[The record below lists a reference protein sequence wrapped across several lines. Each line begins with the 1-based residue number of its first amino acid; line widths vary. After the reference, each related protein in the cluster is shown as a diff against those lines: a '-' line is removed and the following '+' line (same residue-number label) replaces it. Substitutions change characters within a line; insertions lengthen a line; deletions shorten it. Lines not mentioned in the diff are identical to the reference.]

1 MRARQLVAT
10 TSALLLLSACN
21 LGQAP
26 TAADDSDVATA
37 VAQTLAAQEAGEQTE
52 APTASEV
59 PATASPTP
67 ETGATAAPTEQGG
80 PTCEVVTGGLNLR
93 YGPGVVYAPPLSV
106 LDRGTQ
112 MQPRARNPAGTWVEI
127 VVTGTQQ
134 TGWVSSGEQF
144 IACDVDVSGL
154 PVGVVPP
161 TPTPSPTPPVL
172 VVGAIEGTVDVTVQ
186 DRVRLEI
193 SAHDPNVGD
202 QNGDGISHVEFLLSF
217 EGRVV
222 YGNIDTAPPY
232 CAVPEYPVDDR
243 CFYHFF
249 PEEPVGPPVWP
260 NGTEIQDGTYLVT
273 AVVHGAEEI
282 IETVQAEFTV
292 ELP

>member
-1 MRARQLVAT
+1 MRARLLLAST
-10 TSALLLLSACN
+10 GALLLLSACSP
-21 LGQAP
+21 GQP
-26 TAADDSDVATA
+26 GPAADDSQVGTS
-37 VAQTLAAQEAGEQTE
+37 VAQTLAAREAAEQVE
-52 APTASEV
+52 APTATE
-59 PATASPTP
+59 AL
-67 ETGATAAPTEQGG
+67 PTETAVPEVEPSIG
-80 PTCEVVTGGLNLR
+80 PTLEGAATCDVITGGLNLR
-93 YGPGVVYAPPLSV
+93 YGPGVVYAPPLGV

-112 MQPRARNPAGTWVEI
+112 MEPRARNPAGTWVEI
-127 VVTGTQQ
+127 VVPGTQQ
-134 TGWVSSGEQF
+134 TGWVSSAERF
-144 IACDVDVSGL
+144 IACDVDLSTL

-161 TPTPSPTPPVL
+161 TPTPSATPPVL
-172 VVGAIEGTVDVTVQ
+172 VVGAIEGTVDETVE

-193 SAHDPNVGD
+193 MARDPNVGD

-232 CAVPEYPVDDR
+232 CAVPEDPEDDR

-249 PEEPVGPPVWP
+249 SDDLVGPPVWP

-273 AVVHGAEEI
+273 AVVHGVDEL
-282 IETVQAEFTV
+282 IETVQAEFMV